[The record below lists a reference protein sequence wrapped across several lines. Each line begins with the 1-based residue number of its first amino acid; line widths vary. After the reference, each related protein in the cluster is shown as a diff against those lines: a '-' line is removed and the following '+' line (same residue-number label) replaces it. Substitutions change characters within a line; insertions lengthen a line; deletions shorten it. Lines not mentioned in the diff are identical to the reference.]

1 MAKYVVTLNGKNYEV
16 EVEKNTAKI
25 TNTTAAAAPAAAPAP
40 KAAPAPAPAAAEAAA
55 PVAQTRLAPQ
65 AAWPFPTGNKP

>member
-25 TNTTAAAAPAAAPAP
+25 T
-40 KAAPAPAPAAAEAAA
+40 
-55 PVAQTRLAPQ
+55 LSLIHI
-65 AAWPFPTGNKP
+65 